1 MTSLQQGVYTIGFV
15 LHVVII
21 YRSLRM
27 VIMLFEAHTPQE

>member
-15 LHVVII
+15 LHVVI